1 MVNLL
6 YSFYFVVLVAHLM
19 ASSLNA
25 KTRFLSKIGK
35 RLENF
40 LLKVGRR
47 RGRV

>member
-6 YSFYFVVLVAHLM
+6 YSFVEAHLM
-19 ASSLNA
+19 ASSRNA

-35 RLENF
+35 RLAENF